1 MSAMVIP
8 IHVHVVDT
16 PPDGR
21 AGTFIRPHALVRV
34 KVNTDTVQWVCAG
47 PFDSFTVKFKP
58 NNPPLPT
65 SPFPGITAITSTAG
79 PTPALTPTVPGN
91 FHYTVNV
98 TVSGITWSIDGCPE
112 IGVDL

>member
-21 AGTFIRPHALVRV
+21 AGTFTRPHALVRV
-34 KVNTDTVQWVCAG
+34 KVNTDTVQWMYAG
-47 PFDSFTVKFKP
+47 NFDSFTVQFVP
-58 NNPPLPT
+58 NPSPPTL
-65 SPFPGITAITSTAG
+65 PFPGISKVSSTAG

-91 FHYTVNV
+91 FHYTVEV
-98 TVSGITWSIDGCPE
+98 IIGGVHWSIDGCPE